1 MMRFIPP
8 SLRFAFRFRYVC
20 QSLKQIASIA
30 CHKGRHMPL
39 EKKCTGT
46 ARLSQ
51 TSRKLQDKV
60 HSHANIILLHW
71 SVLGSFS
78 TSLPAA
84 GEHLLVLG
92 LQEAAVGGPKPVM
105 APIARHLYG
114 LDLSHENSD
123 SKALQCNLTQ
133 TYTNKHS
140 RYSRTSHNIKWLVK
154 VPNLQNPQKEYNW
167 LDKFRYCALQKAFWA
182 SKPQDGSLGQLFARW
197 GTFAGSEASHHAS
210 LKGKDIAAGKQY
222 MHHLQKCSY
231 NIYIYIS
238 IH

>member
-1 MMRFIPP
+1 
-8 SLRFAFRFRYVC
+8 
-20 QSLKQIASIA
+20 
-30 CHKGRHMPL
+30 MPL

-84 GEHLLVLG
+84 REHLLVLG

-133 TYTNKHS
+133 TNIQDIQGQVT
-140 RYSRTSHNIKWLVK
+140 TSSDWLK
-154 VPNLQNPQKEYNW
+154 YQTYKTLKRSTTDWTSFATARCKKTSGLPNPKM
-167 LDKFRYCALQKAFWA
+167 
-182 SKPQDGSLGQLFARW
+182 
-197 GTFAGSEASHHAS
+197 EA
-210 LKGKDIAAGKQY
+210 
-222 MHHLQKCSY
+222 
-231 NIYIYIS
+231 
-238 IH
+238 